1 MSTATIDLCLPLA
14 KYSYAE
20 SEKVHSSV
28 QWTHYSAAGLCLL
41 VQGTA
46 GGHGE
51 LSLHVVE
58 RTTVMESL
66 DIARYVDRASDM
78 RHYARQAG
86 SVLRTDQ
93 LPIFA
98 IAKQPNVALRLQL
111 QTGRTRR
118 IQLGLSS
125 AVHHQQVVEALSH
138 RGVEFQEA
146 RPATSAQNAASA
158 IRPVAR
164 NNDRDILQQAPAA
177 VNHQQPTPSPFHP
190 PSVRIGSLGQH
201 QQQASAG
208 HREARMVAPRLI
220 RPFSAANH
228 GAAGSAIT
236 PRPHSV
242 AAMNPV
248 PATQNGRERSRS
260 PERVTGS
267 SSSGASQPGVS
278 SLRPGLGHSSCP
290 TSAPLAQ
297 GSDQS
302 PPSTS
307 HEMTHGAT
315 RSSSRPS
322 SALDLPPLRM
332 PRLVESRPNTAA
344 NIATPDT
351 TARPSMDRSNVY
363 SEQTVAKDATLVA
376 PQLTGGMSD
385 IQFRSSLPPANNK
398 SQPTP
403 AETCSNVHASK
414 GIARLSSLMDAP
426 HEIEEPLES
435 SVVPQHA
442 ELPVVRSSG
451 QPRSQEISLATYEA
465 QCVQDRQAALDQ
477 FMMDV
482 LDDPKFETLCA
493 DVENCWRRSILGL

>member
-1 MSTATIDLCLPLA
+1 
-14 KYSYAE
+14 
-20 SEKVHSSV
+20 
-28 QWTHYSAAGLCLL
+28 
-41 VQGTA
+41 
-46 GGHGE
+46 
-51 LSLHVVE
+51 
-58 RTTVMESL
+58 
-66 DIARYVDRASDM
+66 
-78 RHYARQAG
+78 
-86 SVLRTDQ
+86 
-93 LPIFA
+93 
-98 IAKQPNVALRLQL
+98 
-111 QTGRTRR
+111 
-118 IQLGLSS
+118 
-125 AVHHQQVVEALSH
+125 
-138 RGVEFQEA
+138 
-146 RPATSAQNAASA
+146 
-158 IRPVAR
+158 
-164 NNDRDILQQAPAA
+164 
-177 VNHQQPTPSPFHP
+177 
-190 PSVRIGSLGQH
+190 
-201 QQQASAG
+201 
-208 HREARMVAPRLI
+208 MVAPRPI
-220 RPFSAANH
+220 RPFSAADH
-228 GAAGSAIT
+228 GTAGST
-236 PRPHSV
+236 VTSRPFSV

-248 PATQNGRERSRS
+248 PATRDGSERSRS
-260 PERVTGS
+260 AERVTAS
-267 SSSGASQPGVS
+267 SSSGVSQPGVS
-278 SLRPGLGHSSCP
+278 SLRPGMGHSSCP

-302 PPSTS
+302 SPPIS

-344 NIATPDT
+344 TIATPDT

-376 PQLTGGMSD
+376 PKLTGGMSD
-385 IQFRSSLPPANNK
+385 IQFRSPLPPANPK

-442 ELPVVRSSG
+442 EVPVVRPSG
-451 QPRSQEISLATYEA
+451 QPRSQELSLATYEA